1 MSTNNRNNNRNTR
14 QIVETP
20 NAADVA
26 TVEQTPTTEPAT
38 EQTPTPTVSTDDWP
52 SWYRTGE
59 HDALP
64 AGSRVFGKIN
74 ALLPVQDRAPF
85 TDKKTGKS
93 SLLIAAGEVEL
104 VGSSAVL
111 PFNVSLRWDKPEE
124 GAKPRPTAHV
134 SMGVINKFQP
144 AITFRNP
151 LDVAAVEAWKVE
163 IGNMCGRRRIAM
175 VKAERERLAAI
186 EAERKANG
194 GNITT
199 TTATTTR
206 ESFAAEDMGI

>member
-14 QIVETP
+14 QTVELP
-20 NAADVA
+20 SAADVA
-26 TVEQTPTTEPAT
+26 SIQEQTSATEQTP
-38 EQTPTPTVSTDDWP
+38 TPTPTVSTDDWP

-85 TDKKTGKS
+85 VDKKTGKS